1 MPVCCSP
8 HWCIRLRVDAS
19 VGKARSS
26 AGCLAAVLIF
36 VIQGKTVEPQGRQQT
51 ERGQDRLRRLGTI
64 LRTPFARGTWC
75 YS

>member
-8 HWCIRLRVDAS
+8 HWCIRRRVDAS

-36 VIQGKTVEPQGRQQT
+36 VIRGKTVEPQRRQQA
-51 ERGQDRLRRLGTI
+51 ERGQHRLLWLGTI
-64 LRTPFARGTWC
+64 LRTPFARGTRC